1 MSRSNPAMG
10 NVLKASLMKKY
21 GILDTS
27 LFDKADDGRNSGYVK
42 EFNMSDYKDFSK
54 VNQVTG

>member
-1 MSRSNPAMG
+1 MG
-10 NVLKASLMKKY
+10 TVLKASLMKKY

-27 LFDKADDGRNSGYVK
+27 LFDKADDGRKSGYVK
-42 EFNMSDYKDFSK
+42 ELNMSDYKDFSK

>member
-10 NVLKASLMKKY
+10 TVLKASLMKKY

-27 LFDKADDGRNSGYVK
+27 LFDKADDGGKSGYVK
-42 EFNMSDYKDFSK
+42 ELNMSDYKDFSK
-54 VNQVTG
+54 VNQAIG